1 VEPRQKLYQILSRH
15 VPENAIHY
23 CLDLWI
29 ATPFHFKVTRNRNS
43 KLGDYRF
50 DPRKKDHAIS
60 VNHGLNTYSF
70 LITYVH
76 EIAHLVTTERYG
88 RKAMPHGKHWKATF
102 TELMQPLLNDLIFPP
117 DVLKPLT
124 LHMKNPKASTY
135 SDLRLV
141 NALRQFD
148 TNDDGLVPLSALDKG
163 QIFEFNNM
171 MYTRLDLRR
180 TRVLCLQA
188 DTSRKYLISKLAMVR
203 SLKAGN
209 TD

>member
-1 VEPRQKLYQILSRH
+1 MEARQKLYQILTRH

-50 DPRKKDHAIS
+50 DPRHKDHSIS
-60 VNHGLNTYSF
+60 VNHGLNKYSF

-76 EIAHLVTTERYG
+76 EIAHLVTTERFG

-102 TELMQPLLNDLIFPP
+102 TELMQPLLNDLVFPA
-117 DVLKPLT
+117 DVLVPLK
-124 LHMKNPKASTY
+124 LHLKNPAASTY
-135 SDLRLV
+135 SDTRLV
-141 NALRQFD
+141 NALRLYD
-148 TNDDGLVPLSALDKG
+148 AANDGLVPLSALDKG
-163 QIFEFNNM
+163 DIFEFNNM
-171 MYTRLDLRR
+171 MYTRLELRR

-188 DTSRKYLISKLAMVR
+188 DTRRKYLISKLAMVR
-203 SLKAGN
+203 SLKEKKG
-209 TD
+209 